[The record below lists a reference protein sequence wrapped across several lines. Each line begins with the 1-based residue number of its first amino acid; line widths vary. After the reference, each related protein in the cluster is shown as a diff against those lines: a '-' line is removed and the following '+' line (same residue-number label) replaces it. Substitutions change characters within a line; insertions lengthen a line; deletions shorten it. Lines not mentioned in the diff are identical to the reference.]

1 MKAAPLR
8 RRLLRRHALGR
19 FSFSLFFLLGLIAA
33 ILAVGGCRKKSPAKS
48 EIRTVTTEIVDAAQ
62 RVTGR
67 RSEITIRPEMR
78 QSASGQKSRL
88 AADHIYISVR
98 DASQAGALEQAFAR
112 IAQRHKLSVQQSNS
126 SGLTRVDL
134 FSNGTRTHT
143 IHIITPLAARAR
155 PAQARPQV
163 GGGAA
168 LAIVIDDLGH
178 DRSAADALLALP
190 FPITV
195 SVLPHQQ
202 FSAEIA
208 EEAYRRGDQV
218 ILHLPMEPQAEGEG
232 SEGVLPEPI
241 ELRVGMS
248 AGEVSSDLDGM
259 LETVPHAVGVNNHQG
274 SRATSDPTLMHELMP
289 LLRERGLFF
298 IDSRTTAQTV
308 AYDTAKASGVRAAS
322 RKVFLD
328 DTQTRQAV
336 LAQLEVAARDVLRDG
351 PAIAIGHPHPA
362 TISALSQGVPALENR
377 GIRLVLASD
386 LVH

>member
-1 MKAAPLR
+1 
-8 RRLLRRHALGR
+8 
-19 FSFSLFFLLGLIAA
+19 LFAGLIAVTFLVVA
-33 ILAVGGCRKKSPAKS
+33 CRKKSPVKS

-62 RVTGR
+62 RITNR
-67 RSEITIRPEMR
+67 QSEITIRPEMR
-78 QSASGQKSRL
+78 QSASGGKGKL
-88 AADHIYISVR
+88 AADHIYISAR
-98 DASQAGALEQAFAR
+98 DASQASALEQAFAS

-126 SGLTRVDL
+126 SGLARVDL

-143 IHIITPLAARAR
+143 IHIITPLTARAR
-155 PAQARPQV
+155 PAPPRPQA
-163 GGGAA
+163 GAGPA

-190 FPITV
+190 FPLTI

-241 ELRVGMS
+241 ELRVGMG

-274 SRATSDPTLMHELMP
+274 SRATSDPTLMRELMP

-298 IDSRTTAQTV
+298 IDSRTTPATV
-308 AYDTAKASGVRAAS
+308 AYETAEASGVRAAS

-328 DTQTRQAV
+328 DKQTVQAV
-336 LAQLEVAARDVLRDG
+336 LDQLDIAARDAMRDG
-351 PAIAIGHPHPA
+351 SAIAIGHPHPA
-362 TISALSQGVPALENR
+362 TITALSQGIPALEKR